1 MTASHFDSG
10 ARSAPFARFLSVSPS
25 QHDAGGRGGDSDQWP
40 LRREREKIYDK
51 ARCHNHLDFLRAS
64 ELPHPPPPC
73 VSIATCWLSRM
84 TPLAPDLLFI
94 FAARISSR
102 AASICGPRSR
112 LTTSHI
118 VK

>member
-51 ARCHNHLDFLRAS
+51 ARCHNHL
-64 ELPHPPPPC
+64 
-73 VSIATCWLSRM
+73 
-84 TPLAPDLLFI
+84 
-94 FAARISSR
+94 
-102 AASICGPRSR
+102 
-112 LTTSHI
+112 
-118 VK
+118 